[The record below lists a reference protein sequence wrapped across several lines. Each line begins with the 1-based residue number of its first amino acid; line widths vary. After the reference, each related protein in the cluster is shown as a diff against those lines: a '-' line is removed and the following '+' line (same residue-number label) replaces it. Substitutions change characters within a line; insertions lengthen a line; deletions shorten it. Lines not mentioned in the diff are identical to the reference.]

1 MHACT
6 LDSLDP
12 PADASPSRRR
22 HGALLAVVGV
32 HLAALV
38 WLTHVRTPTPTVTVP
53 VVVTLYA
60 DSRTASAP
68 PAQSAEPKPRR
79 VPQARPTPASSAPV
93 TPAVTRRDA
102 PTLATESH
110 QAAATTSAAPAAA
123 NASASTGLAGATN
136 AASTTAALAAPT
148 PVTPPVFSADYL
160 QNPAPAYPNLARR
173 QGQQGRVVLRV
184 LVNATGAAEQL
195 EVRTSSGHAALDGAA
210 LEAVRRWRFVPARQ
224 GQDPVPAWVLIPLNF
239 FLQG

>member
-1 MHACT
+1 MHVCT
-6 LDSLDP
+6 LDNSDF
-12 PADASPSRRR
+12 PAFVMPARQR
-22 HGALLAVVGV
+22 HGVLAAVVAL
-32 HLAALV
+32 HAAALAGA
-38 WLTHVRTPTPTVTVP
+38 LTREAPAPAFTAP

-60 DSRTASAP
+60 EPRATPTPSAAPEPRARSVSKPTASPAP
-68 PAQSAEPKPRR
+68 QTAA
-79 VPQARPTPASSAPV
+79 TPAPSRRDPAPV
-93 TPAVTRRDA
+93 
-102 PTLATESH
+102 LATDGA
-110 QAAATTSAAPAAA
+110 QAAATTPASAPAAAATGSAVGGGAATAAPAAPA
-123 NASASTGLAGATN
+123 
-136 AASTTAALAAPT
+136 

-160 QNPAPAYPNLARR
+160 QNPAPAYPSLARR

>member
-1 MHACT
+1 MHVCT
-6 LDSLDP
+6 LNNSDF
-12 PADASPSRRR
+12 PAFVMPARQRHGVLAAVVALHAAALAGVLTREAPAPAFTAPVVVALYAEPRATPTPYAVPEPRARSVSKPTASPAPQTAATPAPSRRD
-22 HGALLAVVGV
+22 
-32 HLAALV
+32 
-38 WLTHVRTPTPTVTVP
+38 P
-53 VVVTLYA
+53 
-60 DSRTASAP
+60 
-68 PAQSAEPKPRR
+68 
-79 VPQARPTPASSAPV
+79 APV
-93 TPAVTRRDA
+93 
-102 PTLATESH
+102 LATDGA
-110 QAAATTSAAPAAA
+110 QAAATTPAHAASALAATGTASAAGGGAAMAAPAAPA
-123 NASASTGLAGATN
+123 
-136 AASTTAALAAPT
+136 

-224 GQDPVPAWVLIPLNF
+224 GAEPVPAWVLIPLNF